1 MKFGK
6 HKQRNK
12 IDLSYLYTLEL
23 RNICTFL
30 LGEAATLSVGDFIA
44 LSSGNSLAFF
54 LLDSFALPLLDL
66 SAFFLGNVFTLLGP
80 DVSTHLL
87 VVDLLTDLLSHR
99 VALLTVDSLTLAT
112 RNILTHLKN
121 IK

>member
-1 MKFGK
+1 M
-6 HKQRNK
+6 
-12 IDLSYLYTLEL
+12 EL

-54 LLDSFALPLLDL
+54 FLDSFALPLLDL
-66 SAFFLGNVFTLLGP
+66 SAFLLGNVFTLLGP